1 VVDLAEGHV
10 AALNH
15 IFGSKEPYCDPINLG
30 TGTGTSVLDMIKVR
44 ARDCAV
50 RGCCFAARRMA
61 LRLSRPWTNRRDS

>member
-44 ARDCAV
+44 AHNLCRELPLC
-50 RGCCFAARRMA
+50 RGWADGVASHSAAEG
-61 LRLSRPWTNRRDS
+61 